1 MRIAFA
7 VLIIFSVI
15 SLALVWASL
24 LSGASDDDDEM
35 EEQEKYLKEWR
46 EWNWKGKK
54 RQK

>member
-7 VLIIFSVI
+7 VLIIFSVV
-15 SLALVWASL
+15 SLALVWVLL
-24 LSGASDDDDEM
+24 LSEASDDNEEM

>member
-7 VLIIFSVI
+7 VLIIFSAV

-24 LSGASDDDDEM
+24 LSGAGDDDE
-35 EEQEKYLKEWR
+35 EIGEQEKYLEEWR
-46 EWNWKGKK
+46 ERNWKDKK